1 VAIPFDQETAFR
13 IFSEHGQNSKVGVMS
28 ELATTHPELLRKAG
42 HRGSMSVLAQRWKG
56 RFMFWLAYPFTVIV
70 GGTLAAIVVALSL
83 RTGDQNAPSR
93 VAVADD

>member
-1 VAIPFDQETAFR
+1 
-13 IFSEHGQNSKVGVMS
+13 
-28 ELATTHPELLRKAG
+28 
-42 HRGSMSVLAQRWKG
+42 MSVLAQRWKG
-56 RFMFWLAYPFTVIV
+56 RLMFWLAYLFTVIV